1 MTAGKQATWQHRGVD
16 EESLES
22 WPYGRVEREGGEI
35 RFEAEISK
43 RTEVLAGLVNWGG
56 KVRNKV
62 PPGE

>member
-1 MTAGKQATWQHRGVD
+1 MAGLKGK
-16 EESLES
+16 E
-22 WPYGRVEREGGEI
+22 GREI

-62 PPGE
+62 PPGG